1 MIIQDHVG
9 KRDIGLVELGNMDL
23 KIKYDKLY
31 SVFEKLME
39 PYSNL
44 DHTEKSYDY
53 YVQEMGRYV
62 DFDVINFYQDI
73 EEDYE
78 DDDWVMQYQDT
89 PGDEGDNEDLPI
101 LRYGEHYSFPNI
113 ETMFNQ
119 YFDDLLKDWF
129 EKTYG
134 FEVKTIDKI

>member
-1 MIIQDHVG
+1 MITQDHVG
-9 KRDIGLVELGNMDL
+9 KRDIGLAELGNMDL

-31 SVFEKLME
+31 SVFEKLMV

-53 YVQEMGRYV
+53 WVQEKGRYV
-62 DFDVINFYQDI
+62 DFDVLNFYHDI
-73 EEDYE
+73 ENDFE
-78 DDDWVMQYQDT
+78 DDDWVMQYQI
-89 PGDEGDNEDLPI
+89 DEGDVGDKDNLPI

-129 EKTYG
+129 KKTYG

>member
-1 MIIQDHVG
+1 
-9 KRDIGLVELGNMDL
+9 
-23 KIKYDKLY
+23 
-31 SVFEKLME
+31 ME

-53 YVQEMGRYV
+53 WVQEKGRYV
-62 DFDVINFYQDI
+62 DFDTTNFYHDI
-73 EEDYE
+73 EEDWE
-78 DDDWVMQYQDT
+78 NDDWVVQYQDE
-89 PGDEGDNEDLPI
+89 PGDEGVEEDLPI
-101 LRYGEHYSFPNI
+101 LRYGENYSFPNI

-129 EKTYG
+129 KKTYG

>member
-1 MIIQDHVG
+1 
-9 KRDIGLVELGNMDL
+9 
-23 KIKYDKLY
+23 
-31 SVFEKLME
+31 
-39 PYSNL
+39 
-44 DHTEKSYDY
+44 
-53 YVQEMGRYV
+53 
-62 DFDVINFYQDI
+62 
-73 EEDYE
+73 
-78 DDDWVMQYQDT
+78 MQYQNE
-89 PGDEGDNEDLPI
+89 PGDISDEKDLPI

>member
-1 MIIQDHVG
+1 MQVCICYMGHY
-9 KRDIGLVELGNMDL
+9 LNHELNFELIELIDFTYFENMMEE
-23 KIKYDKLY
+23 Y
-31 SVFEKLME
+31 SH
-39 PYSNL
+39 L

-53 YVQEMGRYV
+53 WVQEKGRYV

-73 EEDYE
+73 ENDWE
-78 DDDWVMQYQDT
+78 DDDWVMQYQNE
-89 PGDEGDNEDLPI
+89 PGDVGDYGKIPI

-129 EKTYG
+129 ERTYG
-134 FEVKTIDKI
+134 FNVKTIEKH

>member
-1 MIIQDHVG
+1 
-9 KRDIGLVELGNMDL
+9 MDV

-53 YVQEMGRYV
+53 WVQEKGRYV
-62 DFDVINFYQDI
+62 DFDTTNFYHDI
-73 EEDYE
+73 EEDWE
-78 DDDWVMQYQDT
+78 NDDWVVQYQDE
-89 PGDEGDNEDLPI
+89 PGDEGVEEDLPI
-101 LRYGEHYSFPNI
+101 LRYGENYSFPNI
-113 ETMFNQ
+113 ETIFNQ

-129 EKTYG
+129 EKVYG
-134 FEVKTIDKI
+134 YHVKTIEKI

>member
-1 MIIQDHVG
+1 MIVQDQDG
-9 KRDIGLVELGNMDL
+9 KQDIGLVELGNMDV
-23 KIKYDKLY
+23 KIKYGKLF
-31 SVFEKLME
+31 SAFEKLME

-53 YVQEMGRYV
+53 WVQEKGDYV
-62 DFDVINFYQDI
+62 DWDVINFYNDI

-78 DDDWVMQYQDT
+78 DDDWVMQYQNE
-89 PGDEGDNEDLPI
+89 PGDEGEEDNLPI

-119 YFDDLLKDWF
+119 YFDELLKDWF
-129 EKTYG
+129 EKIYG
-134 FEVKTIDKI
+134 YHVKTIEKL